1 MPLGGSPVT
10 RSYFLETLCHI
21 SKLACGRLVS
31 AEVAPMD
38 QNCPSLNNF
47 KTHEIS
53 LTPLI

>member
-10 RSYFLETLCHI
+10 RSYFLKTHCHI

-31 AEVAPMD
+31 AEVVPVD

-53 LTPLI
+53 LTTLI